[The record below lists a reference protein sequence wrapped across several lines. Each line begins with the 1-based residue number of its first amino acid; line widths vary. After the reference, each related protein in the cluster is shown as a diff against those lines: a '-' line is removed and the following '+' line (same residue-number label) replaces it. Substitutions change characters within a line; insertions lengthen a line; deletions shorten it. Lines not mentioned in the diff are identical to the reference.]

1 MQQLKVM
8 KKVYLMIGCPGSG
21 KSTWVNEHGLPSVSR
36 DKVRS
41 QLGYCK
47 PGEKYL
53 GTKEEEEM
61 VTKECDRQRT
71 ELIEKGLDFAIDDT
85 NVRKFRRE
93 ELIRKLRDS
102 GYHVVG
108 VWMKTKLGI
117 CLERRE
123 GEIPEG
129 AIVSMWN
136 SSRDVDPSEFDELI
150 EV

>member
-1 MQQLKVM
+1 M

-21 KSTWVNEHGLPSVSR
+21 KSTWVGEHELPFVSR
-36 DKVRS
+36 DKVRID
-41 QLGYCK
+41 LGFCG
-47 PGEKYL
+47 PDEKYL
-53 GTKEEEEM
+53 GTKEEEGE
-61 VTKECDRQRT
+61 VTEECDKQRK
-71 ELIEKGLDFAIDDT
+71 ELIKDGVDFAIDDT

-93 ELIRKLRDS
+93 KLVTELREA

-108 VWMKTKLGI
+108 VWMKTELKV
-117 CLERRE
+117 CLERRK

-136 SSRDVDPSEFDELI
+136 SSCEVDPSEFDELI

>member
-1 MQQLKVM
+1 M

-21 KSTWVNEHGLPSVSR
+21 KSTWVNEHELPFVSR
-36 DKVRS
+36 DKVRID
-41 QLGYCK
+41 LGFCG
-47 PGEKYL
+47 PDEKYL

-61 VTKECDRQRT
+61 VTKECDRQKT

-108 VWMKTKLGI
+108 VWMKTELKV
-117 CLERRE
+117 CLER
-123 GEIPEG
+123 
-129 AIVSMWN
+129 
-136 SSRDVDPSEFDELI
+136 
-150 EV
+150 